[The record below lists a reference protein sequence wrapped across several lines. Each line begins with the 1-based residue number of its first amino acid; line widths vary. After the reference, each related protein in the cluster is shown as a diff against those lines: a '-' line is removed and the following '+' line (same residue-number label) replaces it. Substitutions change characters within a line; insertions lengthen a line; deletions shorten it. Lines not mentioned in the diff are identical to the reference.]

1 MNILSVKKKTAF
13 LKKNDTFLKEDIIP
27 HESDILMRIKTHL
40 TVMNYQLFFLYINF
54 FLGNSNRQFADRFMN
69 VVN

>member
-1 MNILSVKKKTAF
+1 M
-13 LKKNDTFLKEDIIP
+13 
-27 HESDILMRIKTHL
+27 HL

>member
-1 MNILSVKKKTAF
+1 MRAIF
-13 LKKNDTFLKEDIIP
+13 
-27 HESDILMRIKTHL
+27 LMRIKTHL